1 MDGSALHGN
10 RFVRADQLSGQ
21 MVGPALHGNRFVR
34 IDQLFGQMGV
44 PRSTETDLSVLTSGL
59 GPGCPAKYFCNATS
73 PAPSNKSKN
82 ATIIT
87 TINQS
92 EDRKSL

>member
-1 MDGSALHGN
+1 MGGPALHGN
-10 RFVRADQLSGQ
+10 RFVRADQLS
-21 MVGPALHGNRFVR
+21 
-34 IDQLFGQMGV
+34 GQMGV

-73 PAPSNKSKN
+73 PAPSKKSKN
-82 ATIIT
+82 ATTIT

-92 EDRKSL
+92 EDRKISIKIYRDVLDICTYKVRFI